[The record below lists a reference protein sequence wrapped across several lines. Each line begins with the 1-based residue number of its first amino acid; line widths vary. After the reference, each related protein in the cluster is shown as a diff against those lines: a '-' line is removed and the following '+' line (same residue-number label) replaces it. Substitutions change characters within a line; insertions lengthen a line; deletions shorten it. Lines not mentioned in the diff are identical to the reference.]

1 MVFVEAIDATG
12 PIYTNQTGRF
22 PITSSQQHKY
32 IMVSYDY
39 DSNWIFTE
47 PLKSCSE
54 LEMVC
59 GYSKLHKYL
68 TNRGLKPQLQQL
80 DNEAPS
86 GLKKFMKQ
94 NGVDYQLVP
103 NHIHTN
109 QPASPHLRR

>member
-47 PLKSCSE
+47 PLTSQIP
-54 LEMVC
+54 L
-59 GYSKLHKYL
+59 
-68 TNRGLKPQLQQL
+68 
-80 DNEAPS
+80 
-86 GLKKFMKQ
+86 
-94 NGVDYQLVP
+94 
-103 NHIHTN
+103 
-109 QPASPHLRR
+109 